1 MLQER
6 TSETDFKKP
15 REDIASLLDCLTLRG
30 FCPFEILARSI
41 LERLPG
47 RSSFICF
54 RENPSLWCKGVPA
67 IRGTNGFIG
76 VRPDCLKQ
84 RGSAKKGTLTTA
96 GEKCMLILWK
106 EKWKAGGIGV
116 KKIVY
121 PFAGLIVESLVW
133 MSALFIWSQYLTDAI
148 AAWLGEAYW
157 NSFGAAARPY
167 MVLYF
172 LVIFLLLTLCV
183 VLMNR
188 LKALKSHIAVT
199 VLTGG
204 NLLWLGYMLFYGGCQ
219 FLV

>member
-1 MLQER
+1 M
-6 TSETDFKKP
+6 
-15 REDIASLLDCLTLRG
+15 
-30 FCPFEILARSI
+30 
-41 LERLPG
+41 
-47 RSSFICF
+47 
-54 RENPSLWCKGVPA
+54 
-67 IRGTNGFIG
+67 
-76 VRPDCLKQ
+76 
-84 RGSAKKGTLTTA
+84 
-96 GEKCMLILWK
+96 
-106 EKWKAGGIGV
+106 